1 MIDALEQLYRARR
14 PEFCRAA
21 AAIAGDRAL
30 GEDAVQEAFA
40 RAVRKRLLSWSR
52 PAGSVGVADRRERCA

>member
-40 RAVRKRLLSWSR
+40 R
-52 PAGSVGVADRRERCA
+52 RCASGAPFVVAARWKRGFGGSS